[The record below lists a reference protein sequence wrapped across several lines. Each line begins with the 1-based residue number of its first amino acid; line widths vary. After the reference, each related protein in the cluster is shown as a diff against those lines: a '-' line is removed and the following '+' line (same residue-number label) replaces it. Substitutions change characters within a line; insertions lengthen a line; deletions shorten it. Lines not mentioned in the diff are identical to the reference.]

1 MPDPTRVYL
10 GNAQSFKMQYE
21 MYFTSLKYFAKR
33 YIDNE
38 EAIHDII
45 QDIFVKLWEQKMDF
59 ENEQV
64 FKTYLYRAVRNNC
77 LTYIQH
83 EKKRHEYAANNQEE
97 EIEEAFINQV
107 IKAEVY
113 ALINDVF
120 KELPEMCRK
129 VYARSLEGKS
139 HQEISE
145 ELHIA
150 INTIKR
156 HKNKANHYLRERL
169 EKLLSLVLYLS

>member
-1 MPDPTRVYL
+1 
-10 GNAQSFKMQYE
+10 MQYE
-21 MYFTSLKYFAKR
+21 MYFTALKYFAAR
-33 YIDNE
+33 YISND

-45 QDIFVKLWEQKMDF
+45 QDIFVRLWEQKMDF
-59 ENEQV
+59 ENEKV

-77 LTYIQH
+77 LNYIH
-83 EKKRHEYAANNQEE
+83 DRKRHDEFIAANREE
-97 EIEEAFINQV
+97 EIEEAFINEV
-107 IKAEVY
+107 IRAEVY
-113 ALINDVF
+113 ALVNDVF

-129 VYARSLEGKS
+129 VYLHSLEGKS
-139 HQEISE
+139 HQEISD

-169 EKLLSLVLYLS
+169 EKLLSLIFYLS